1 MLGLN
6 KAITRRDFLRGTA
19 YAALAAMFGKGLA
32 GGKEGERRSK
42 VVLVRHPDAL
52 DEDHKP
58 NPEVIARMLDDAVK
72 ELTGVDDPVE
82 AWRRIV
88 KPDDLVG
95 IKTNVW
101 AYMPTPKEVE
111 DAIRKRVMDAGVPEE
126 RIRMDDRGAR
136 RTLADC
142 TALINARPL
151 RTHHWAGI
159 GGCLK
164 NYIPFSD
171 YPPRYHP
178 NACADLGHIWTLPIV
193 KGKTRLNVL
202 VVLRP
207 LFHGRGPHHFNPKY
221 LWDYKGL
228 LVSFDPVAVD
238 AVGVR
243 LLTLKRK
250 EYFGEDIPFPNL
262 THHVIY
268 ADVKYKLGVSDL
280 KRIDLVKIGWEE
292 GSLI

>member
-32 GGKEGERRSK
+32 GGKEGEKRSK

-142 TALINARPL
+142 TALINARPVSY
-151 RTHHWAGI
+151 TH
-159 GGCLK
+159 L
-164 NYIPFSD
+164 
-171 YPPRYHP
+171 
-178 NACADLGHIWTLPIV
+178 TLP
-193 KGKTRLNVL
+193 TN
-202 VVLRP
+202 
-207 LFHGRGPHHFNPKY
+207 
-221 LWDYKGL
+221 
-228 LVSFDPVAVD
+228 
-238 AVGVR
+238 
-243 LLTLKRK
+243 
-250 EYFGEDIPFPNL
+250 
-262 THHVIY
+262 
-268 ADVKYKLGVSDL
+268 
-280 KRIDLVKIGWEE
+280 
-292 GSLI
+292 